1 MTTASTHVLDAA
13 RGLPA
18 AGMRAALTGP
28 LPVPPP
34 DDATGDGPSPDH
46 ERAPR
51 PPSDTAAEPGGSLPA
66 AAEPEHRTATT
77 DDDGRIA
84 WGDLPGPGTYTLEL
98 ATGDWF
104 AAQDRDTFYPR
115 VVLEVALG
123 TAHTHVA
130 LLLSPFAYTTYRG
143 S

>member
-18 AGMRAALTGP
+18 AGLAATLTGP
-28 LPVPPP
+28 LAGPAP
-34 DDATGDGPSPDH
+34 DGDHTQVGDAPHHAGTTPSP
-46 ERAPR
+46 ER
-51 PPSDTAAEPGGSLPA
+51 
-66 AAEPEHRTATT
+66 RTATT

-84 WGDLPGPGTYTLEL
+84 WGELPAPGAYTLEL

-104 AAQDRDTFYPR
+104 AAAGRETFYPR

-123 TAHTHVA
+123 ADHTHVA

>member
-18 AGMRAALTGP
+18 AGLAVTLGTRQA
-28 LPVPPP
+28 V
-34 DDATGDGPSPDH
+34 
-46 ERAPR
+46 
-51 PPSDTAAEPGGSLPA
+51 
-66 AAEPEHRTATT
+66 T

-84 WGDLPGPGTYTLEL
+84 WGEVTPGRHVLTF
-98 ATGDWF
+98 AAGDWF
-104 AAQDRDTFYPR
+104 AAQGRDTFFGQVLLD
-115 VVLEVALG
+115 VVLGPE
-123 TAHTHVA
+123 HTHVA